1 MTKLRERCFRI
12 LPLAEVIMICGF
24 FFISGLEEV
33 LHYFLHPHATAEESQ
48 RLATY
53 GTVGESDEENIN
65 GIKEIKK

>member
-1 MTKLRERCFRI
+1 
-12 LPLAEVIMICGF
+12 MICGF

-53 GTVGESDEENIN
+53 GTVGEPDEENIN
-65 GIKEIKK
+65 GIKVIKKK